1 VYQYETADG
10 LITRAK
16 GVPRDVQDAFY
27 ADSAATYRKPLRMR
41 EAARRGL
48 SPNLWV
54 DTKKTLKTGY
64 DKRIVTA
71 NGKTCPPVAAER
83 GEDSTSP
90 RK

>member
-16 GVPRDVQDAFY
+16 GVPRDVQESFY

-54 DTKKTLKTGY
+54 DTKKTLKTEY
-64 DKRIVTA
+64 DKRTILA